1 MYRGIFWAVFSW
13 EIVYLYLC
21 FRTLVEDFSHFW
33 ELFLL
38 GSQYCLERVQ
48 RRCYGNCFGKEIKFN
63 LIYCTL
69 TKTFPGIPGEI
80 LVKFAKFEF
89 QMHRRFFRGNCV
101 SSANKS
107 QINYFSGFFWR
118 KTFFGKNV
126 TAKTS
131 KLDFP
136 CRDQRFSQSCL
147 SWNFC
152 NFLLVFGLWAK
163 KFQIFVELSKWVV
176 KTVLEC
182 TVQNLDEDFLGKN

>member
-107 QINYFSGFFWR
+107 QINYFSGFFGAKHFLARMSRQKHQNWIFHVGTNVLVKAVWVEIFVIFSLFLDFER
-118 KTFFGKNV
+118 KNFRFLSNFPNGL
-126 TAKTS
+126 S
-131 KLDFP
+131 KLF
-136 CRDQRFSQSCL
+136 
-147 SWNFC
+147 
-152 NFLLVFGLWAK
+152 
-163 KFQIFVELSKWVV
+163 
-176 KTVLEC
+176 
-182 TVQNLDEDFLGKN
+182 